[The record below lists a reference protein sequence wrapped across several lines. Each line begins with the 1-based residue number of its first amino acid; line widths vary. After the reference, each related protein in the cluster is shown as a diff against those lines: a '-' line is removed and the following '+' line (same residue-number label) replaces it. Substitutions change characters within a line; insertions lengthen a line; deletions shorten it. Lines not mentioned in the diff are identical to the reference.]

1 MYENCLPGS
10 GDRKEIL
17 SFPTGGRP
25 PLFGLSQEYFTDFGN
40 CGMPGLGASDGF
52 LFCGIEHRHGAE
64 GPAEIHLTG
73 CPNLGKYMRSLF
85 F

>member
-1 MYENCLPGS
+1 MKTACQGR
-10 GDRKEIL
+10 GIGRKFFL
-17 SFPTGGRP
+17 FPLEGAP
-25 PLFGLSQEYFTDFGN
+25 HFLGLSQEHFTDFGN